1 MRYKDMT
8 IEEIN
13 IVIKR
18 VEEAIKFDLAL
29 TSGDLVLLLDAF
41 KSCLHIQE
49 KLSGKDITILKL
61 RKLLG
66 MVASSE
72 HKSNLK
78 PKEDSTKP
86 GKSDLIHKSR
96 KRVRPKKPVFPPKK
110 PDIQHHR
117 LEEYTKGSDCPC
129 CSSGKLYKFEP
140 SQFTRIVGS
149 APFSATVH
157 ISERLKCNQ
166 CDKYY
171 TAELPEEVKNDGGSG
186 QKYGYSA
193 RALIGIYKYFTG
205 FPFYRQ
211 ETLQNMLGIPIT
223 TSTQVNQS
231 EYLAN
236 AGSPIHKALI
246 KNAANAPHFHEDD
259 TKNKIVDEKP
269 KMMKKRGSNDEHMRS
284 GIFSSGII
292 ATTKEDRDIVL
303 FKTNIGY
310 SGEFLDEILQYRDLS
325 LPSPTLMSDALSSN
339 KPTKIVVDWSKCNV
353 HARREFFNLSSSY
366 HEEAVHI
373 VTEYD
378 KIFAFE
384 AESKKKNLSK
394 GARLIYHK
402 KNSLPILE
410 GIFKWCEEKLTEQ
423 IAEANGPLAKACNYI
438 LNHKDGLQ
446 KFCEIEGA
454 QVDNNKMERILKMV
468 ILGRKNFHVFRTLVG
483 AAISD
488 TILSLAATAYSSGVN
503 IFEYFV
509 AIQRFSKHVKENP
522 HLWFP
527 WKYEETVAGLS
538 S

>member
-13 IVIKR
+13 LVIKR
-18 VEEAIKFDLAL
+18 VEDAIKFELAL
-29 TSGDLVLLLDAF
+29 TSDDLVLLLDAF

-49 KLSGKDITILKL
+49 QLSDKDVTILKL
-61 RKLLG
+61 KKLLG
-66 MVASSE
+66 IVTSSE
-72 HKSNLK
+72 KISNLK
-78 PKEDSTKP
+78 TKEDSTESK
-86 GKSDLIHKSR
+86 KSDPLHKSR
-96 KRVRPKKPVFPPKK
+96 KRVRSKKPAFPPKK
-110 PDIQHHR
+110 PEIRHHR
-117 LEEYTKGSDCPC
+117 LKKYAKGNDCPC
-129 CSSGKLYKFEP
+129 CSNGKLYKFEP
-140 SQFTRIVGS
+140 SQFTRIVGA

-171 TAELPEEVKNDGGSG
+171 TAELPEEVKNDGKSG

-246 KNAANAPHFHEDD
+246 KDAANAPHFHEDD
-259 TKNKIVDEKP
+259 TKNKIVDERP
-269 KMMKKRGSNDEHMRS
+269 KMMKKRGSDGEHMRS
-284 GIFSSGII
+284 GIYSSGVI

-310 SGEFLDEILQYRDLS
+310 SGEFLDEILAHRDLS
-325 LPSPTLMSDALSSN
+325 LPSPTLMSDALYSN
-339 KPTKIVVDWSKCNV
+339 KPTKISVKWSKCNV

-366 HEEAVHI
+366 HEEAAHI
-373 VTEYD
+373 VSEYD

-384 AESKKKNLSK
+384 AESKKAKHSK
-394 GARLIYHK
+394 KDRLIYHK
-402 KNSLPILE
+402 KHSLPILE

-438 LNHKDGLQ
+438 LNNKDGLQ

-454 QVDNNKMERILKMV
+454 QIDNNKMERILKMV

-509 AIQRFSKHVKENP
+509 AIQRYNEHVKENP

-538 S
+538 A